1 MKNIYSLKIT
11 KDIPDN
17 EVVFQDGILF
27 IICAYGTEE
36 DCECH
41 QIHINAQHRPE
52 TVMSLKDIVEKYP
65 TVSKVIHEGMLHGEV
80 YAYGNHKMGEW
91 EQVGETIG
99 YA

>member
-1 MKNIYSLKIT
+1 MKNIYSLKI
-11 KDIPDN
+11 KPDIPDN

-41 QIHINAQHRPE
+41 QIHIDAQYRPE

-65 TVSKVIHEGMLHGEV
+65 TVSKVIHEGMLYGEV
-80 YAYGNHKMGEW
+80 YSYGNHKMGEW
-91 EQVGETIG
+91 EKVGETIG